1 MRTALCP
8 GSYDPIHNGHL
19 EVIEPAAKLFDRV
32 VVAVIRN
39 PGKVKPMFTLEERK
53 DMVHESLGHL
63 PNVDVTMMK
72 KLTVDVAKDV
82 GAGLDRARPTGRVG
96 LRVRVADGADER
108 GHLRHRDDLHSVRV
122 DQFVHRVVARSP
134 DRTGRRSR
142 ATEIDGAGAGVEA
155 TEGEI
160 HRVSYDPTAMANEP
174 PDAETLLRRVVDI
187 VNNAKSMPLSS
198 SVLLSNKD
206 DVLELMEDALERLPA
221 ELRQARWM
229 LRERQEFLDKVQR
242 EGDEILEA
250 ARVRAERMVQR
261 TEIVREAQHVAE
273 KTVEEARELARRLR
287 HEAEDYC
294 DQKLAAFEIVLERT
308 AKTVQGGREKLRV
321 TPSGPHRGRDRLRRR
336 RT

>member
-1 MRTALCP
+1 LST
-8 GSYDPIHNGHL
+8 Y
-19 EVIEPAAKLFDRV
+19 EPPV
-32 VVAVIRN
+32 
-39 PGKVKPMFTLEERK
+39 
-53 DMVHESLGHL
+53 
-63 PNVDVTMMK
+63 
-72 KLTVDVAKDV
+72 
-82 GAGLDRARPTGRVG
+82 
-96 LRVRVADGADER
+96 
-108 GHLRHRDDLHSVRV
+108 
-122 DQFVHRVVARSP
+122 SP
-134 DRTGRRSR
+134 HT
-142 ATEIDGAGAGVEA
+142 
-155 TEGEI
+155 
-160 HRVSYDPTAMANEP
+160 NEQ

-273 KTVEEARELARRLR
+273 KTVEEARDLARRLR

-308 AKTVQGGREKLRV
+308 MKTVQGGREKLRV
-321 TPSGPHRGRDRLRRR
+321 TPSGPQEGAIGFDGSDLMEDPATGEHEAFFDQDQ
-336 RT
+336 

>member
-1 MRTALCP
+1 
-8 GSYDPIHNGHL
+8 
-19 EVIEPAAKLFDRV
+19 
-32 VVAVIRN
+32 
-39 PGKVKPMFTLEERK
+39 
-53 DMVHESLGHL
+53 
-63 PNVDVTMMK
+63 
-72 KLTVDVAKDV
+72 
-82 GAGLDRARPTGRVG
+82 
-96 LRVRVADGADER
+96 
-108 GHLRHRDDLHSVRV
+108 
-122 DQFVHRVVARSP
+122 
-134 DRTGRRSR
+134 
-142 ATEIDGAGAGVEA
+142 
-155 TEGEI
+155 
-160 HRVSYDPTAMANEP
+160 VSYDPTAMANEP
-174 PDAETLLRRVVDI
+174 PDAETLLRRVIDI

-261 TEIVREAQHVAE
+261 TEIVREAHHVAE

-321 TPSGPHRGRDRLRRR
+321 TPSGPQEGAIGFDGTDLTEGPTTGEHEAFFDQDQ
-336 RT
+336 

>member
-1 MRTALCP
+1 M
-8 GSYDPIHNGHL
+8 
-19 EVIEPAAKLFDRV
+19 
-32 VVAVIRN
+32 
-39 PGKVKPMFTLEERK
+39 
-53 DMVHESLGHL
+53 
-63 PNVDVTMMK
+63 
-72 KLTVDVAKDV
+72 
-82 GAGLDRARPTGRVG
+82 AG
-96 LRVRVADGADER
+96 E
-108 GHLRHRDDLHSVRV
+108 
-122 DQFVHRVVARSP
+122 
-134 DRTGRRSR
+134 GRRP
-142 ATEIDGAGAGVEA
+142 
-155 TEGEI
+155 EGGGL
-160 HRVSYDPTAMANEP
+160 VSYDPTAMANEQ

-261 TEIVREAQHVAE
+261 AEIVREAQHVAE
-273 KTVEEARELARRLR
+273 KTVEEARDLARRLR

-308 AKTVQGGREKLRV
+308 TKTVQAGREKLRV
-321 TPSGPHRGRDRLRRR
+321 TPLPAAEVAPLAGAEDSGQHEAFFDQDEV
-336 RT
+336 